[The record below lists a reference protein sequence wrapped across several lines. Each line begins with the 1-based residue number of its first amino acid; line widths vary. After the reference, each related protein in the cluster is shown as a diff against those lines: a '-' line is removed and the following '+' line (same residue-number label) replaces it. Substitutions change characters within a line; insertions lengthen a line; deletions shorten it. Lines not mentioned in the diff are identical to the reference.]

1 MTKFTKFVIAYLAV
15 CAVVSLVAACGI
27 IAMLSGVD
35 LTEMFE
41 KPHTYTS
48 YVAKCSHVPT
58 HCILVKVPYGTLNS
72 FEIRNPDETGSAHSK
87 PGPPLL
93 HAAR

>member
-1 MTKFTKFVIAYLAV
+1 MTKFTKFVIAYL
-15 CAVVSLVAACGI
+15 AVVSLVAACGI
-27 IAMLSGVD
+27 IAMLSGVN

-48 YVAKCSHVPT
+48 YVAQCSHAPT

-72 FEIRNPDETGSAHSK
+72 FEIQNTDETGSAHSE